1 VKVLVVDDEV
11 DLVDAIAVALRFQW
25 DDATVI
31 SAHRGDRGVELFYE
45 HEPDLVL
52 LDVNLPGLNGF
63 DVLREIRRVS
73 DVPILML
80 TARTRDTDVVRSL
93 ELGADD
99 HIAKPFSHIEL
110 LARVRAVLRRAG
122 QAMRPTGASLAVGGL
137 VVGER
142 DNEVVVGGRRIRLTP
157 AEYRL
162 LVTLVRNAGRVVTHK
177 TLIERVWG
185 PDALVSTNNL
195 KSLVGR
201 LRAKI
206 EVSPNTPIIESERGM
221 GYRVV
226 RPASAG
232 S

>member
-11 DLVDAIAVALRFQW
+11 DLVDAIGVALRFQW
-25 DDATVI
+25 DDATLI
-31 SAHRGDRGVELFYE
+31 SAHRGDQGVELFYE

-52 LDVNLPGLNGF
+52 LDVNMPGMNGF

-110 LARVRAVLRRAG
+110 LARIRAVLRRTG
-122 QAMRPTGASLAVGGL
+122 QATRPNGASVVLGDL
-137 VVGER
+137 VVGDR
-142 DNEVVVGGRRIRLTP
+142 DNEVVVGGRRVRLTP
-157 AEYRL
+157 AEHKL
-162 LVTLVRNAGRVVTHK
+162 LVTLARNAGRVVTHE

-206 EVSPNTPIIESERGM
+206 EISSNAPIIESERGT

-226 RPASAG
+226 RPASTG

>member
-1 VKVLVVDDEV
+1 
-11 DLVDAIAVALRFQW
+11 
-25 DDATVI
+25 
-31 SAHRGDRGVELFYE
+31 
-45 HEPDLVL
+45 
-52 LDVNLPGLNGF
+52 
-63 DVLREIRRVS
+63 
-73 DVPILML
+73 M
-80 TARTRDTDVVRSL
+80 
-93 ELGADD
+93 
-99 HIAKPFSHIEL
+99 
-110 LARVRAVLRRAG
+110 
-122 QAMRPTGASLAVGGL
+122 
-137 VVGER
+137 
-142 DNEVVVGGRRIRLTP
+142 VVGGRRIRLTP

-162 LVTLVRNAGRVVTHK
+162 LVTLVRNAGRVVTHE